1 MRSQERHELKKN
13 ELADTLERLQAFFI
27 RHGSKVLV
35 GVILVVVVVMA
46 GIYFYRSAQMARMQ
60 AWEQLFS
67 ARNAA
72 GAGAKPDDLQ
82 LLAQQT
88 SDPNLAAF
96 AWKQA
101 GDMWHMQSMTESNP
115 TKKSDLLDQA
125 RKAYESVVNKY
136 PNQALAAGSAKMG
149 LGVASVAIKHDCWT
163 APRATVIMANGK
175 DQRLPGKPDVRSVI
189 PVARRPGL
197 AEVPEQRHGVRAGD
211 AVGLDV
217 GSGRGQASRAGWTPR
232 QSFIG

>member
-149 LGVASVAIKHDCWT
+149 LGVILEDQGKFNEAKKVYQE
-163 APRATVIMANGK
+163 VI
-175 DQRLPGKPDVRSVI
+175 DEKPL
-189 PVARRPGL
+189 AGTGL
-197 AEVPEQRHGVRAGD
+197 PEQAAERLA
-211 AVGLDV
+211 GLDRWEL
-217 GSGRGQASRAGWTPR
+217 SAKTPLATT
-232 QSFIG
+232 QPATKAPATKPAKSS